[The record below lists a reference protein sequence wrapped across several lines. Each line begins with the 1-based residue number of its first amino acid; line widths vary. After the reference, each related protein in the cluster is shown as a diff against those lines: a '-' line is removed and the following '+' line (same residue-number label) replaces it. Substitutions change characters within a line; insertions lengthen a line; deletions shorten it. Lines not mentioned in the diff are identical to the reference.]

1 MRKLQYVSTFIDV
14 GGTVPKKRGNGSKKV
29 EAPRPKRS
37 RLRLDRTNVARR
49 VHKIATRVKSLKADY
64 LRKCRYIGLIIDEG
78 NNFSRTCPLYA
89 AVITCDSDFNWRI
102 QFIGQADTEGKKG
115 GRSVFEIVKQIFFDA
130 GLEEVWKRIVSA
142 GTDGASV
149 MRSTADYSGECVQ

>member
-1 MRKLQYVSTFIDV
+1 MRRLKYVSTFADV
-14 GGTVPKKRGNGSKKV
+14 GGTVPKKRESGATEV
-29 EAPRPKRS
+29 PRPKRS

-64 LRKCRYIGLIIDEG
+64 LDKCHYIGLIIDEG

-89 AVITCDSDFNWRI
+89 AVITCDPNFNWRI

-115 GRSVFEIVKQIFFDA
+115 GRSIFEIVKQIFIEA
-130 GLEEVWKRIVSA
+130 RLEEVWKRIVSA

-149 MRSTADYSGECVQ
+149 MRSTSDYSGECVE